1 MNKALNR
8 HSIGVGG
15 LHLPCLGFGG
25 AALGGLFSAV
35 DPDTAKST
43 LKTAFDAGLT
53 YVDTA
58 PFYGFGRSERA
69 VGDVLRGQ
77 DYILSTK
84 AGRLLRPGAMDD
96 PAAMGWPDALPFHP
110 EFDYSYDGIMR
121 SYQDSLQ
128 RLGLSRIDIL
138 YVHDIG
144 RETHGEENSRHFADL
159 KNSGYRALDELRN
172 NGDVQ
177 AIGLGVNEAEIC
189 LEALKIGDWDV
200 FLLAGRYTLLE
211 QDPLEGLLPECQAAG
226 TSIVIGG
233 PFNSGVL
240 VGGDTWNYGAV
251 PESVRTRVTA
261 LKKVCDQFNVPLAAA
276 ALQFPMAHP
285 VVASVIPGLRSVDE
299 LRATLEWAQTEIV
312 PEYWQALKQNGLLHP
327 NAPTPKGNPFYRN

>member
-1 MNKALNR
+1 MNKITTRKIANTRLR
-8 HSIGVGG
+8 
-15 LHLPCLGFGG
+15 LPCLGFGG
-25 AALGGLFSAV
+25 AALGGLFNAV
-35 DPDTAKST
+35 NPEAAKST
-43 LKTAFDAGLT
+43 LQTAYDAGLT

-69 VGDVLRGQ
+69 VGDVLRGR

-84 AGRLLRPGAMDD
+84 VGRLLRPGAMAD

-121 SYQDSLQ
+121 SFQDSQQ

-144 RETHGEENSRHFADL
+144 RETHGDDNSGHFADL
-159 KNSGYRALDELRN
+159 ENGGYRALDELRN
-172 NGDVQ
+172 NGDVS

-189 LEALKIGDWDV
+189 RKALKIGDWDV

-211 QDPLEGLLPECQAAG
+211 QDPLNNLLPECQAAG

-233 PFNSGVL
+233 PYNSGVL
-240 VGGDTWNYGAV
+240 VGGDTWNYGAI
-251 PESVRTRVTA
+251 PENVRTRVAA
-261 LKKVCDQFNVPLAAA
+261 LKQVCDHFNVPLAAA
-276 ALQFPMAHP
+276 ALQFPLAHP
-285 VVASVIPGLRSVDE
+285 AVVSVIPGLRSKAE
-299 LRATLEWAQTEIV
+299 LQATLEWAKVEIP
-312 PEYWQALKQNGLLHP
+312 PEFWATLKQGRLMHSD
-327 NAPTPKGNPFYRN
+327 APTSHRNPFYDH